1 MGAPAIGK
9 GRRLIAWAVASR
21 PFPGESRSGDLH
33 LVEPFSGGVLLA
45 AVDGLGHGPEA
56 GDAAAATIAILA
68 SHAGEPVA
76 PLVQRCHQALTAT
89 RGVAISLASVS
100 TQDHS
105 MSWLGVGNVEALLL
119 RRRGQHRPERLL
131 LRGGVVG
138 YRLPRLL
145 ASTVSVEEGDLLVFA
160 TDGVASGFW
169 EDVRIAESPRRIA
182 EGILAGFAR
191 STDDALALVARVW
204 EKAS

>member
-56 GDAAAATIAILA
+56 GDAAAATTAILA
-68 SHAGEPVA
+68 SHAGEPIA
-76 PLVQRCHQALTAT
+76 PLVQRCHQALMAT
-89 RGVAISLASVS
+89 RGVAMSLASVS
-100 TQDHS
+100 AKDHT

-119 RRRGQHRPERLL
+119 RASGKHRPQRLL

-138 YRLPRLL
+138 FRLPRLL
-145 ASTVSVEEGDLLVFA
+145 AATVHVEESDVLVFA
-160 TDGVASGFW
+160 TDGVTSGFW
-169 EDVRIAESPRRIA
+169 EAVRMTEPPGQIAD
-182 EGILAGFAR
+182 GILARFAR
-191 STDDALALVARVW
+191 DTDDALALVARIE